1 MQNGKS
7 ANLNLKIIVMY
18 YNIQSI
24 YFGMFKNYSRTPLL
38 EDPYEKENVYVAP
51 SKIGEAAGE
60 GLYARKHIRKGQ
72 LVCLFN
78 GIRCNKPGH
87 HTTIRAGDDD
97 WSDYRLTLGMCCQV
111 NVYRY
116 HKSYIYI

>member
-1 MQNGKS
+1 MQNGKP
-7 ANLNLKIIVMY
+7 ANLTFEKYYGEIIL
-18 YNIQSI
+18 SI
-24 YFGMFKNYSRTPLL
+24 YFGIFENYSRTPLL

-87 HTTIRAGDDD
+87 HTTIRANDDD
-97 WSDYRLTLGMCCQV
+97 WSDYRLTLGRCYQGHL
-111 NVYRY
+111 Y
-116 HKSYIYI
+116 K

>member
-1 MQNGKS
+1 MRNGKP
-7 ANLNLKIIVMY
+7 ANLTFETGILSCQFILV
-18 YNIQSI
+18 
-24 YFGMFKNYSRTPLL
+24 FLKNYSRTPLL

-97 WSDYRLTLGMCCQV
+97 WSDYRLTLGMYYIDCEG
-111 NVYRY
+111 NVY
-116 HKSYIYI
+116 

>member
-1 MQNGKS
+1 M
-7 ANLNLKIIVMY
+7 
-18 YNIQSI
+18 SI
-24 YFGMFKNYSRTPLL
+24 YFGIFENYSRTPLL

-87 HTTIRAGDDD
+87 HTTIRANDDD
-97 WSDYRLTLGMCCQV
+97 WSDYRLTLGMYGMSPNTLDDEIKYIV
-111 NVYRY
+111 LSIGTY
-116 HKSYIYI
+116 SYFYIKQLF

>member
-1 MQNGKS
+1 MRNRES
-7 ANLNLKIIVMY
+7 ANLTFKKYGEIIW
-18 YNIQSI
+18 SI
-24 YFGMFKNYSRTPLL
+24 YFGIFENYSRTPLL

-87 HTTIRAGDDD
+87 HTTIRANDDD
-97 WSDYRLTLGMCCQV
+97 WSDYRLTLGRYYQG
-111 NVYRY
+111 NVY
-116 HKSYIYI
+116 K

>member
-1 MQNGKS
+1 ME
-7 ANLNLKIIVMY
+7 L
-18 YNIQSI
+18 I
-24 YFGMFKNYSRTPLL
+24 YLGLFQHYSRTPLL

-97 WSDYRLTLGMCCQV
+97 WSDYRLTLGMYYIDCEG
-111 NVYRY
+111 NVY
-116 HKSYIYI
+116 

>member
-1 MQNGKS
+1 M
-7 ANLNLKIIVMY
+7 
-18 YNIQSI
+18 SI
-24 YFGMFKNYSRTPLL
+24 YFDILKNYSRTPLL

-87 HTTIRAGDDD
+87 HTTIRANDDD
-97 WSDYRLTLGMCCQV
+97 WSDYRLTLGMYYQG
-111 NVYRY
+111 NVY
-116 HKSYIYI
+116 I